1 MQLIKDFLKGMVIGV
16 ANIIPGVS
24 GGTMMV
30 VLGIYDRMI
39 ESVSMLRKQ
48 FKKSA
53 LFLLPLLLGAGAGI
67 WLFSSG
73 IAYMLQNHQ
82 VVTNFFFM
90 GLIVGS
96 IPMVFQKAT
105 ESEFKQRNLIPFFVT
120 LAIMIATLL
129 INPSDSSEIIRT
141 LNVTEFIRLTL
152 FAAFAAAAM
161 IIPGISGSFVMMMLG
176 VYGSIVT
183 AVSEFNIP
191 LLIPIGLGVVIGIVG
206 GAKIIHVMM
215 NRFPQAMYFGILG
228 FVVGSVPAIFPAGF
242 RFDGTGVLAILAFV
256 IGGAL
261 AYLSSAEWVKAY
273 FTRKSDGAGEKE

>member
-1 MQLIKDFLKGMVIGV
+1 MKFIKDFLKGMVIGV

-30 VLGIYDRMI
+30 VMGIYDRMI
-39 ESVSMLRKQ
+39 ESISMLRKQ

-53 LFLLPLLLGAGAGI
+53 LFLLPLILGAGAGI

-73 IAYMLQNHQ
+73 IAYMLENHR
-82 VVTNFFFM
+82 VITNFFFI

-105 ESEFKQRNLIPFFVT
+105 ESEFKRRNLIPFAVT
-120 LAIMIATLL
+120 LAIMVATLL
-129 INPSDSSEIIRT
+129 INPADSSEIIRT
-141 LNVTEFIRLTL
+141 LDAVQFVRLTL
-152 FAAFAAAAM
+152 FAAFAATAM

-191 LLIPIGLGVVIGIVG
+191 LLIPIGLGVLIGIVG
-206 GAKIIHVMM
+206 GAKVIHLMLQ
-215 NRFPQAMYFGILG
+215 RFPQAMYFGILG
-228 FVVGSVPAIFPAGF
+228 FVVGSVPAIFPSGF
-242 RFDGTGVLAILAFV
+242 RLDGTGVIAILALV

-261 AYLSSAEWVKAY
+261 SYLSSADWVRAY
-273 FTRKSDGAGEKE
+273 FARKSDKAGE

>member
-1 MQLIKDFLKGMVIGV
+1 MKFIKDFLKGMVIGV

-30 VLGIYDRMI
+30 VMGIYDRMI
-39 ESVSMLRKQ
+39 ESISMLRKK
-48 FKKSA
+48 FKQSA

-73 IAYMLQNHQ
+73 IAYMLTNHQ
-82 VVTNFFFM
+82 VITNFFFI

-105 ESEFKQRNLIPFFVT
+105 ESEFKKRNLIPFVIT
-120 LAIMIATLL
+120 LAVMIATLL
-129 INPSDSSEIIRT
+129 ISPVDSTEIIRT
-141 LNVTEFIRLTL
+141 LDAVQFIRLTL
-152 FAAFAAAAM
+152 FAAFAATAM

-206 GAKIIHVMM
+206 GAKVIHLMLK
-215 NRFPQAMYFGILG
+215 RFPQAMYFGILG
-228 FVVGSVPAIFPAGF
+228 FVVGSVPAIFPEGF
-242 RFDGTGVLAILAFV
+242 RFDGTGVIAILALI

-261 AYLSSAEWVKAY
+261 SYLSSADWVKAY
-273 FTRKSDGAGEKE
+273 FARKKAGEEE